1 MNSLSSGVLEV
12 SYVSNAIRVVDERIV
27 TASFWHYKLLI
38 SCAMRDGIGPKWSKI
53 IVHGM
58 KLSFIV
64 MCISVGLIIY

>member
-38 SCAMRDGIGPKWSKI
+38 SCAMRDGIGPK
-53 IVHGM
+53 
-58 KLSFIV
+58 
-64 MCISVGLIIY
+64 